1 VQRPK
6 KKGKDM
12 KGNLIIGQSG
22 GPTAVINSSLAGV
35 IKASWKA
42 GIRRIYGMHYGIE
55 GLLNEDIVDI
65 EDYITS
71 GQDLSLLKRTPSS
84 FLGTCRYKLPP
95 IEGNEDVYE
104 KIFDI
109 LDKKNI
115 EFFLY
120 NGGNDSM
127 DTIKQLA
134 DYATSHQKKQKFM
147 GIPKTIDNDLPM
159 TDHCPGYGSAAKYI
173 ATSMKEIIRDNESY
187 GVSKP
192 TICIVEIMGRHAG
205 WLTAAAALSKDI
217 DCSGPDLIYLP
228 EVTFDIKDF
237 IKRVKELAKTK
248 KSIVIAVSEG
258 LKTADGKFVCEL
270 GTVNDHVDAFGHK
283 QLAGTAAYLASL
295 VTQQTGLKS
304 RYIEFSSLQRC
315 AAHLASRSDSD
326 EAYNVGFLAAK
337 AAFEGNTGKMV
348 TIQVQSREPYVETYS
363 MFDIHEVA
371 NIERKVPLEWIINDG
386 TYVSDEY
393 LSYARPFIIGR
404 VAPYTA
410 GGLPIHLTMTKKR
423 NHK

>member
-1 VQRPK
+1 
-6 KKGKDM
+6 M
-12 KGNLIIGQSG
+12 KGNIIVGQSG

-55 GLLNEDIVDI
+55 GLLNEDIVDL
-65 EDYITS
+65 EDYVTNS
-71 GQDLSLLKRTPSS
+71 QDLSLLKRTPSS

-95 IEGNEDVYE
+95 IEGNEAVYE

-127 DTIKQLA
+127 DTIKMLS
-134 DYATSHQKKQKFM
+134 DYATQHNKKQKFM

-205 WLTAAAALSKDI
+205 WLTATAALSRDV

-228 EVTFDIKDF
+228 EVPFDIDDF
-237 IKRVKELAKTK
+237 IDRINDLVEKQNK

-258 LKTADGKFVCEL
+258 LKMADGRFVCEL
-270 GTVNDHVDAFGHK
+270 GTINDHVDAFGHK
-283 QLAGTAAYLASL
+283 QLAGTASYLANV
-295 VTQQTGLKS
+295 VTSRTGLKS

-315 AAHLASRSDSD
+315 AAHVSSRIDVD
-326 EAYNVGFLAAK
+326 EAYNVGYLAAK
-337 AAFEGNTGKMV
+337 AAFEGKTGMMI
-348 TIQVQSREPYVETYS
+348 TIQVESREPYVESYS

-371 NIERKVPLEWIINDG
+371 NVERKVPKNWIINDG

-393 LSYARPFIIGR
+393 LAYARPFIIGSI
-404 VAPYTA
+404 APYTA
-410 GGLPIHLTMTKKR
+410 GGLPMHLTMKKKR
-423 NHK
+423 K